1 MIFYFP
7 IFGQCVIISE
17 THVFYGGTFHEI
29 HSASCALLGSLAI
42 LCNGATVVLSEAV
55 SSGVVLQCNITGGLS
70 ALETKINAQT
80 SSDAVRSLVKALFGI
95 M

>member
-1 MIFYFP
+1 MT
-7 IFGQCVIISE
+7 IIANE
-17 THVFYGGTFHEI
+17 KAI
-29 HSASCALLGSLAI
+29 SARISLLMRSTLTDENEAESLAI